1 MRAPFDTSKAHALVV
16 GVGARQQDSHL
27 MKMTTTDAEMV
38 AGELASKCRMPKK
51 NIELLLEKDAV
62 TSGVLHS
69 LEKIAED
76 TLKIPADIFI
86 FYFSGHGYVLKGNY
100 YLICNDTV
108 NSDIELGGIRADV
121 LVSKL
126 QSINTQKMIVAL
138 DCCHA
143 EGMTATD
150 NNPVRKDI
158 LVLDKPNRIVLSASR
173 YEQVSFLSKPVS
185 VFTYAFLEGLAGKYL
200 GENEKDVNVFDLAM
214 YVRERVSPLS
224 RGRQKP
230 QLNVLQNNLTSN
242 FIIAHYPKGKPEH
255 PVFDESFALLDADGK
270 EIDTGVP
277 GEIDDEFRTK
287 YSWTTVNMKLAGD
300 SNMVITVEGNVN
312 SVSVNLLNVSELTE
326 KMDQI
331 IELKK
336 DLMFEDDPERRLQKS
351 ERINKLQIEV
361 DKQRE
366 NISALANTLSKI
378 EINTERLNSAY
389 VEFLKGNIKEA
400 DLILKKEDLFSEQSK
415 LLEESA
421 KLSEAIS
428 ELKEK
433 RIHNSNEFL
442 MKARLTLLRYDL
454 PDRFSVAEEYFRNS
468 IKSYKNTKNLFDYGA
483 YLRVQNSFTE
493 AIEIFSEC
501 ITIYENAGGD
511 RDLYKPDVASAY
523 SNLGFCYEKTGK
535 PNDALRCY
543 LHSEN
548 LYKEMESK
556 KPGSHAID
564 LAETLNVM
572 GSLYQSQNDFETA
585 GWYYTR
591 SLEIIQSCANAD
603 SEDDEYSL
611 IIAHNNLGTYHME
624 RAENERA
631 IVYMKKALS
640 LIECVENQNNEKYN
654 AMLSVILSN
663 LGKICTDMSEFTEA
677 EKYLFRA
684 LEIREKLCVL
694 NPSAHNPSL
703 AITLNYLSILFQK
716 VPDSKEKAFDYL
728 TRALMIRE
736 SLYKL
741 SPEVYAAEYAETL
754 NNLGILF
761 GKAGEEKSAS
771 QYLSKAIEIFEWLS
785 IENPARF
792 GLKLCQSNL
801 ALGIAEVNSGNEA
814 EGIDAV
820 KRALNIAA
828 GYPGIPSAMKVAE
841 SASAILAKLG
851 VK

>member
-1 MRAPFDTSKAHALVV
+1 MRTPFDTSKANALVV
-16 GVGARQQDSHL
+16 GIGARKQDSHL
-27 MKMTTTDAEMV
+27 MKMTSTDAEMV
-38 AGELASKCRMPKK
+38 AGELASKCRMSKK

-76 TLKIPADIFI
+76 TLKTPADIFI

-100 YLICNDTV
+100 YLICSDTV
-108 NSDIELGGIRADV
+108 NSDIESGGIRADV

-150 NNPVRKDI
+150 NNPVKKDI
-158 LVLDKPNRIVLSASR
+158 IVLDKPNRIVLSASR

-200 GENEKDVNVFDLAM
+200 EENEKDVNVFDLAM
-214 YVRERVSPLS
+214 YIRERVSPLS

-351 ERINKLQIEV
+351 ERINKLQKEV
-361 DKQRE
+361 DQQRE
-366 NISALANTLSKI
+366 NISALAKTLSKI
-378 EINTERLNSAY
+378 EINTDRLNSAY
-389 VEFLKGNIKEA
+389 IEFLKGNIKEA

-415 LLEESA
+415 LLEEST
-421 KLSEAIS
+421 KLSEAVS
-428 ELKEK
+428 ELEEM

-483 YLRVQNSFTE
+483 YLRVQNNFTE

-511 RDLYKPDVASAY
+511 RDLYKPDIASAY
-523 SNLGFCYEKTGK
+523 TNLGFCYEKTGK

-548 LYKEMESK
+548 LYKELESK
-556 KPGSHAID
+556 KPGSYAID

-585 GWYYTR
+585 GVFYAR
-591 SLEIIQSCANAD
+591 SLEIIQSLTNTGT
-603 SEDDEYSL
+603 EDDQYSL
-611 IIAHNNLGTYHME
+611 IIAHNNLGTFHME

-631 IVYMKKALS
+631 IVFMKKALS

-654 AMLSVILSN
+654 TMLSLILSN
-663 LGKICTDMSEFTEA
+663 LGKIFTDMREFTEA
-677 EKYLFRA
+677 KEYLFKA

-716 VPDSKEKAFDYL
+716 VPDYKKASDYL
-728 TRALMIRE
+728 IRALKIRE
-736 SLYKL
+736 SLYKF
-741 SPEVYAAEYAETL
+741 SPEVFAAEYAETL

-771 QYLSKAIEIFEWLS
+771 QYLSKAIEIFERLS

-814 EGIDAV
+814 KGIDAV
-820 KRALNIAA
+820 KRALDIAA
-828 GYPGIPSAMKVAE
+828 GYPGIPAAMKVAE
-841 SASAILAKLG
+841 NASAILAQLG
-851 VK
+851 AK

>member
-1 MRAPFDTSKAHALVV
+1 MRTPFDTSKAHALVV
-16 GVGARQQDSHL
+16 GIGARKQDSHL
-27 MKMTTTDAEMV
+27 MNMTVTDAEMV
-38 AGELASKCRMPKK
+38 TGELVSKCRFSKK
-51 NIELLLEKDAV
+51 NIELLLEKEAV
-62 TSGVLHS
+62 TSGVLQS
-69 LEKIAED
+69 LDKIAED
-76 TLKIPADIFI
+76 TLKTPADIFI
-86 FYFSGHGYVLKGNY
+86 FYFSGHGCVLKGNY

-108 NSDIELGGIRADV
+108 DSDIEYGGIRADE

-126 QSINTQKMIVAL
+126 QNINTQKMIVAL

-150 NNPVRKDI
+150 NNPIKKDI
-158 LVLDKPNRIVLSASR
+158 IVLDKPNRIVLSASR

-200 GENEKDVNVFDLAM
+200 EENEKDVNVFDLAM
-214 YVRERVSPLS
+214 YIRERVSPLS

-242 FIIAHYPKGKPEH
+242 FVIAHYPKGKPEH

-270 EIDTGVP
+270 AIDTGVA
-277 GEIDDEFRTK
+277 GERDDEFRTK
-287 YSWTTVNMKLAGD
+287 YNWTNVNINLADD
-300 SNMVITVEGNVN
+300 SNMVITVKGDVN
-312 SVSVNLLNVSELTE
+312 SVSVNLLNVSELTD

-331 IELKK
+331 VELKK
-336 DLMFEDDPERRLQKS
+336 DLMFEEDPERRLQKS
-351 ERINKLQIEV
+351 ERINKLQREV
-361 DKQRE
+361 EQQRE
-366 NISALANTLSKI
+366 NILALANTLSKI
-378 EINTERLNSAY
+378 EINTDRLNSAY

-415 LLEESA
+415 LLEENA
-421 KLSEAIS
+421 KLSEAVS
-428 ELKEK
+428 ELTEK

-454 PDRFSVAEEYFRNS
+454 PHRFSVAEEYFRNS
-468 IKSYKNTKNLFDYGA
+468 IKSYKNTKNLFDYAA
-483 YLRVQNSFTE
+483 YLRVQNKFTE

-511 RDLYKPDVASAY
+511 RNLYKPDVASAY
-523 SNLGFCYEKTGK
+523 SNLGFCYEKIGK
-535 PNDALRCY
+535 PIESLKCY

-548 LYKEMESK
+548 LYKELESK
-556 KPGSHAID
+556 KPGSYAID
-564 LAETLNVM
+564 LAETLNVL

-585 GWYYTR
+585 GVYYAK
-591 SLEIIQSCANAD
+591 SLEIIQACTNSGN
-603 SEDDEYSL
+603 EDDQYSM
-611 IIAHNNLGTYHME
+611 IVAQNNLGTYYME
-624 RAENERA
+624 RAENESA
-631 IVYMKKALS
+631 IVFMKKALS
-640 LIECVENQNNEKYN
+640 LIDCVENQNNEKYS
-654 AMLSVILSN
+654 MYLSLILSN
-663 LGKICTDMSEFTEA
+663 LGKIYTEMKEFTEA

-684 LEIREKLCVL
+684 LEIRERLCVL
-694 NPSAHNPSL
+694 NPSAYNPSL

-716 VPDSKEKAFDYL
+716 VPESKEKAFDYL
-728 TRALMIRE
+728 TRALKIRE

-761 GKAGEEKSAS
+761 GKAGDEKSAS

-801 ALGIAEVNSGNEA
+801 ALGIAKVNSGKEA
-814 EGIDAV
+814 EGIDAF
-820 KRALNIAA
+820 KRALDIAA

-841 SASAILAKLG
+841 NASAILVQLGAK
-851 VK
+851 